1 MDSIPNR
8 ELEPA
13 PVSGIYEVVKA
24 PEQPNTNLST
34 SSRLPS
40 IWRNRD
46 YMLLWGGQVVSVV
59 GTGASQIVYPLLI
72 LALTNSPAA
81 AGIASALASLPY
93 IIFSLPAGALI
104 DRWDRK
110 RVMIY
115 CDIGR
120 ALVLASI
127 PVALALNALTIWQI
141 YVAALVEGSL
151 FVFFNIAEVAA
162 LSRVVT
168 KEQLPQAAAQ
178 NDVAFSL
185 AGILAPSVGTILYQF
200 GQAIPF
206 LFDSFSYIVSVISL
220 LFIKTEFQMERKKTE
235 LHLVEEIREGLD
247 WLWHQPLVRYMA
259 FMTGGLNFVNAA
271 TTLIIIVL
279 AKNLGASDA
288 EIGLVFSLSALGAI
302 AGSIIG
308 GQIQRRFRFG
318 QVIIS
323 TVWLSAI
330 LFPLLAIAPQFY
342 LLGIIQGLAWMT
354 GPIYNVVQF
363 SYRIALI
370 PDALQ
375 GRVNS
380 TFRLL
385 AFGFQPLGAALGGFL
400 IERCGA
406 DAAVLF
412 FTVWYLFISIL
423 TTFNSH
429 VRHAKPLEQAQ
440 VQSAL

>member
-259 FMTGGLNFVNAA
+259 FLTGGLNFVNAA

>member
-1 MDSIPNR
+1 MDSQLDR

-13 PVSGIYEVVKA
+13 PVSGIYEVVEA
-24 PEQPNTNLST
+24 PEQPNTNLT
-34 SSRLPS
+34 SASHLPS

-46 YMLLWGGQVVSVV
+46 YMLLWSGQVVSVI

-141 YVAALVEGSL
+141 YIASLVEGSL
-151 FVFFNIAEVAA
+151 FVFFNLAEVAA

-178 NDVAFSL
+178 NDAAFSI

-200 GQAIPF
+200 GKAIPF
-206 LFDSFSYIVSVISL
+206 LFDSFSYMVSVISL
-220 LFIKTEFQMERKKTE
+220 LFIKAEFQLERKRTE
-235 LHLVEEIREGLD
+235 LHLVQEIHEGLD

-259 FMTGGLNFVNAA
+259 FLTGGLNFVNAA

-288 EIGLVFSLSALGAI
+288 EIGLVFSLSAIGAI

-323 TVWLSAI
+323 TVWISAI

-400 IERCGA
+400 IERYGVN
-406 DAAVLF
+406 AAVLF
-412 FTVWYLFISIL
+412 FTVWYLIISVL

-429 VRHAKPLEQAQ
+429 VRNAKPLEQAQ
-440 VQSAL
+440 AAL